1 MKKTWSFFYLLALLL
16 STVVL
21 LSLGCSKQGEAN
33 SGTKNEIQNQNES
46 ITEPSKKTETSESVQ
61 KNVDSTAQQEI
72 WKKRSEIIQE
82 AFQAIRETENAQT
95 ALDSGNSK
103 TALRALE
110 LATGKLELILARD
123 PKLALA
129 PVDVSMTTHDVL
141 LSLDAIKEI
150 RKNAE
155 KLLKDGEIQQVR
167 NIISNL
173 GSEIVVSVTSIPLA
187 TYPAA
192 IKAVTPLIDKGKI
205 AEAKIALGNAL
216 RTLVITD
223 HIIPLPVVRAEEM
236 LLKAEKI
243 AEKPDR
249 ATQGNDSLTMLLKNA
264 RYQLQMA
271 EALGYGDKK
280 DYTTFYAQL
289 NEIEKKTEN
298 GKSGIGFFDSVKSS
312 IGELKKKVFK

>member
-1 MKKTWSFFYLLALLL
+1 MKKAGSFFCLLALLL
-16 STVVL
+16 STIVL
-21 LSLGCSKQGEAN
+21 LFLGCGKQGEA
-33 SGTKNEIQNQNES
+33 KNQIQNQNEA
-46 ITEPSKKTETSESVQ
+46 IAEPVTKTETTESVQ
-61 KNVDSTAQQEI
+61 KNVDSTAQQET

-103 TALRALE
+103 AALRALE

-123 PKLALA
+123 PKLAFA

-141 LSLDAIKEI
+141 LSLDAIREI

-187 TYPAA
+187 SYPAA

-216 RTLVITD
+216 NTLVITD
-223 HIIPLPVVRAEEM
+223 HIIPLPVVRAEEI

-249 ATQGNDSLTMLLKNA
+249 ATQGNDSLSTLLKNA

-271 EALGYGDKK
+271 EALGYGDKT
-280 DYTTFYAQL
+280 DYTTFYSQL

-298 GKSGIGFFDSVKSS
+298 GKSGIGFFDSVKAS